1 MKILAPHYQRGFTLI
16 EAVVVM
22 VITGILATMMFSFLK
37 FPVRNY
43 FSGVAR
49 AAAADAADTSMRRIA
64 RDLRLAL
71 PNSIRHNPAG
81 TYIEYLE
88 TKVGLRYLGD
98 DDVNSAGGD
107 VLSWD
112 DPAKTLFSV
121 VVAEFPTGSLTPTTN
136 DYIVIY
142 NLGENQ
148 EPGNAYSD
156 CSSACNIT
164 KIQQVDSA
172 GYKLRM
178 TTNVFAGQTAAGV
191 ALKSPGKRFHVVTG
205 PVTYRCDTATGR
217 LIRYWDYPIATGLS
231 TPPVGGKSAILAE
244 NLTGCSFTYATMA
257 NQRSALVGIRLDF
270 QIQDETKGIVS
281 LYHQIHVSNT
291 P

>member
-1 MKILAPHYQRGFTLI
+1 MKSFATSAQRGFTLI

-49 AAAADAADTSMRRIA
+49 AATVDAADTSMRRIT

-71 PNSIRHNPAG
+71 PNSIRQNAAG

-88 TKVGLRYLGD
+88 TKAGLRYLGD
-98 DDVNSAGGD
+98 DDINTPGG
-107 VLSWD
+107 VALSWD
-112 DPAKTLFSV
+112 DPAATLFTV
-121 VVAEFPTGSLTPTTN
+121 VGGIPTGSLAPTTN
-136 DYIVIY
+136 DYIAIY
-142 NLGENQ
+142 NLGDTQ
-148 EPGNAYSD
+148 APGNAYD

-164 KIQQVDSA
+164 KIGQVDPATST
-172 GYKLRM
+172 LRM
-178 TTNVFAGQTAAGV
+178 SANVFAAPSALGV

-205 PVTYRCDTATGR
+205 PVTYGCDTASGR
-217 LIRYWDYPIATGLS
+217 LIRYWDYPITAGQVV
-231 TPPVGGKSAILAE
+231 PPAGAKSAILAE
-244 NLTGCSFTYATMA
+244 KLSGCSFAYTSMA
-257 NQRSALVGIRLDF
+257 SQRSALVGIRLDF
-270 QIQDETKGIVS
+270 QIQDDSKGTVS
-281 LYHQIHVSNT
+281 LYHQVHVNNT